1 MRRSPGKVRRV
12 VAGGVV
18 LAVAL
23 ATLVL
28 IASSE
33 WLASFGALPSGA
45 RLERVRRSPNFRDGK
60 FRNLVETH
68 TMVPGS
74 LWRTLRLQFTGDE
87 ERVPTTPIPIVTL
100 QGADVATPP
109 ASGLRT
115 TWLGHSTTLLEID
128 GQRVLLDPV
137 WSERVS
143 PSSLVGPKRFHPPPL
158 ALEALPPL
166 DVVIFSHD
174 HYDHLDM
181 STVRALATSAA
192 QRGARFVTGLGVG
205 AHLERWGVPIARI
218 TELDWGESVTV
229 GSLTVTA
236 TPGRHFTGRG
246 LLRGDRALWATW
258 VIAGPAHRA
267 FFSGDT
273 GFFEGFADIGRDHGP
288 FDLTLIKI
296 GAYGPTWPDI
306 HLTPETA
313 VRAHTLLRGRL
324 LQPIHWST
332 FNLAYHAW
340 YEPADRV
347 LAAAREAGVDIV
359 VPRPGE
365 QVEPSAPPP
374 VATWW
379 RADRR

>member
-1 MRRSPGKVRRV
+1 MRRSPGKIRSV

-23 ATLVL
+23 ATIVL

-33 WLASFGALPSGA
+33 WLASFGALPAGE

-68 TMVPGS
+68 TMVPGTM
-74 LWRTLRLQFTGDE
+74 WRTLRLQFTGDE
-87 ERVPTTPIPIVTL
+87 ERVPTTPIPIGAL

-128 GQRVLLDPV
+128 GQRVLLDPG

-143 PSSLVGPKRFHPPPL
+143 PWTLVGPKRFHPPPL
-158 ALEALPPL
+158 ALGALPRL

-181 STVRALATSAA
+181 RTVRALATRAA

-205 AHLERWGVPIARI
+205 AHRARWGVPIARI
-218 TELDWGESVTV
+218 TELDWGEAGTV
-229 GSLTVTA
+229 GPLTVTA

-288 FDLTLIKI
+288 FDLTLSKI
-296 GAYGPTWPDI
+296 GAYGPPWPGI
-306 HLTPETA
+306 HLTPRTA
-313 VRAHTLLRGRL
+313 VRAHTRARGRV
-324 LQPIHWST
+324 LQRIH
-332 FNLAYHAW
+332 
-340 YEPADRV
+340 
-347 LAAAREAGVDIV
+347 
-359 VPRPGE
+359 
-365 QVEPSAPPP
+365 
-374 VATWW
+374 
-379 RADRR
+379 